1 MQPDDNGT
9 LFVAWPSLPEVTTIG
24 ESEGDALIHAED
36 AVEEALAR
44 LWARWIDIDLAN
56 SRESRRAGAPFAA

>member
-36 AVEEALAR
+36 AVEEALAYR
-44 LWARWIDIDLAN
+44 LARWIDIDLAN
-56 SRESRRAGAPFAA
+56 SHESRRVGAAFAA